1 MLLRKVL
8 LGVLLGTSVFGAGNC
23 ISELCQYRSFVNPTN
38 ATLKPKPFPKFAVP
52 VPPPEKGLAQNI
64 GKVVPTFKSG
74 NSDFET
80 KGKAVPISNIVVI
93 KSPSSVVEVSLT
105 SLNRIVCPDKL
116 EEFAYSKEKQIKVV
130 KSKNELFVKFLPVEI
145 WNPQRGQPEIVYKDF
160 PRDLFVKC
168 GGQTFS
174 LVLVPKKD
182 LPPQVVYLELPYK
195 GEKREAENFER
206 SLPYEKLLVE
216 LIKDAYKDRIPPG
229 YEAVIRT
236 QPFKE
241 FKELSLVEVKDYIG
255 DRFKVRVFTI
265 TAKRNITLSEKLF
278 VPYFPNA
285 VAIAIEKPYLQ
296 KDEMTRLFVVEK
308 KTP

>member
-1 MLLRKVL
+1 MVLRKVL
-8 LGVLLGTSVFGAGNC
+8 LGVLLSTSVFGAGNC
-23 ISELCQYRSFVNPTN
+23 ISEFCQYSSFVNSSK

-52 VPPPEKGLAQNI
+52 VPPPQKELAQNTPLN
-64 GKVVPTFKSG
+64 VPTLSKKVDKPKVIPL
-74 NSDFET
+74 N
-80 KGKAVPISNIVVI
+80 NIVVV
-93 KSPSSVVEVSLT
+93 KSPSAVVEVSLT
-105 SLNRIVCPDKL
+105 SLNRIVCPDEL

-145 WNPQRGQPEIVYKDF
+145 WNPQKGQPEIVYKDF

-168 GGQTFS
+168 GGETFS
-174 LVLVPKKD
+174 LVLVPKKN
-182 LPPQVVYLELPYK
+182 LPPQVVYLELPYH
-195 GEKREAENFER
+195 GEKKEAENFER

-265 TAKRNITLSEKLF
+265 TAKRNITLNERLF